1 MSGEGKVNE
10 STASVVFDGQ
20 CPFCRAYVASL
31 ESKGGNNHPWLNKV
45 DARGAPELVGQLADK
60 GIDINTGIVVIKG
73 DGVLQDAEA
82 LTLLARQYGA
92 SGWLAGL
99 HHRLL
104 RYRFLSLA
112 IYPILRALR
121 NAYLRLAG
129 QGAIETGIDKD

>member
-1 MSGEGKVNE
+1 VSTEGKVSE
-10 STASVVFDGQ
+10 STACVVFDGQ

-31 ESKGGNNHPWLNKV
+31 ENKDENNHPGLNKV
-45 DARGAPELVGQLADK
+45 DARSAPELVGQLADK
-60 GIDINTGIVVIKG
+60 DVDINAGIVVIKG

-82 LTLLARQYGA
+82 LTLLAREHGA

-104 RYRFLSLA
+104 RYRLLSLA
-112 IYPILRALR
+112 IYPILRTLR

-129 QGAIETGIDKD
+129 QSAIQTGIDKG

>member
-1 MSGEGKVNE
+1 MAEGDACVI
-10 STASVVFDGQ
+10 FDGQ

-31 ESKGGNNHPWLNKV
+31 EDKNDINKNGIRKV
-45 DARGAPELVGQLADK
+45 DARCAPEVIAQLASK
-60 GIDINTGIVVIKG
+60 GVNINAGIVLIKG
-73 DGVLQDAEA
+73 GAVFQDAEA
-82 LTLLARQYGA
+82 LTLLSKQHAA
-92 SGWLAGL
+92 SGWFGSL

-129 QGAIETGIDKD
+129 QSAIETGIDKG